1 MADSTTT
8 NLLLTKP
15 EVGASTDTWGGKVN
29 TDLDLVDA
37 VFAAAG
43 TGTSVGLNIGS
54 GKKLKLVGDVI
65 DTNGNELLKVSAT
78 ASAVNELTLAN
89 AATGGAPVLSATGG
103 DTNIGIGLT
112 PKGTGGVV
120 FPAGAVGTPAITT
133 TGDTNTGI
141 FFPAADTI
149 AFSEGGAEAMRID
162 SSGNVGIGT
171 TSPAKRL
178 SVVNA
183 TDATTVGTNSV
194 MTVQAGT
201 SLNSVAEIGFSY
213 GSWGGTNPIA
223 SMGYQITSNAGVG
236 AGALT
241 FSTRSVTTDTA
252 PSERMRINSD
262 GNLLVGTTTTAYG
275 TISGK
280 FITASSTSG
289 SAGLFYTGFSGDV
302 STSALNIGKFDNNT
316 TTSQIFMKFGINNS
330 NLGSGQIN
338 ANGSSAAAFG
348 SFSDRRLK
356 ENIVDLPSQLDN
368 IMALRTVEFD
378 YIESEGGG
386 HQIGFIAQEVQ
397 EIYPDLVGER
407 TDGMLT
413 LTDLNKNDAR
423 LIKAIQ
429 EMKAIID
436 TQASTITTLTD
447 RITALEQA

>member
-1 MADSTTT
+1 VGIGVTPSSWSLSGGKAIELSGGGLNSFSTTFLQLVQNAYYNGT
-8 NLLLTKP
+8 NWIYKNTAGATLYQQ
-15 EVGASTDTWGGKVN
+15 GASSHVWQY
-29 TDLDLVDA
+29 
-37 VFAAAG
+37 AASGTAG
-43 TGTSVGLNIGS
+43 N
-54 GKKLKLVGDVI
+54 
-65 DTNGNELLKVSAT
+65 
-78 ASAVNELTLAN
+78 
-89 AATGGAPVLSATGG
+89 PVT
-103 DTNIGIGLT
+103 
-112 PKGTGGVV
+112 
-120 FPAGAVGTPAITT
+120 FT
-133 TGDTNTGI
+133 TGMTL
-141 FFPAADTI
+141 
-149 AFSEGGAEAMRID
+149 D

-171 TSPAKRL
+171 SSPSGRL
-178 SVVNA
+178 DVESSSSVVYTNLTATAGGAASVLSLIGGSSSEQAICYNSSALRFGTVTGKNA
-183 TDATTVGTNSV
+183 
-194 MTVQAGT
+194 AGFT
-201 SLNSVAEIGFSY
+201 
-213 GSWGGTNPIA
+213 
-223 SMGYQITSNAGVG
+223 
-236 AGALT
+236 
-241 FSTRSVTTDTA
+241 
-252 PSERMRINSD
+252 ERMRLDSS

-289 SAGLFYTGFSGDV
+289 SAGLFYTGFAGDV
-302 STSALNIGKFDNNT
+302 STSALNVGKFDNNT

-407 TDGMLT
+407 ADGMLT

-436 TQASTITTLTD
+436 AQASTITSLTD
-447 RITALEQA
+447 RITALETPTGTQA